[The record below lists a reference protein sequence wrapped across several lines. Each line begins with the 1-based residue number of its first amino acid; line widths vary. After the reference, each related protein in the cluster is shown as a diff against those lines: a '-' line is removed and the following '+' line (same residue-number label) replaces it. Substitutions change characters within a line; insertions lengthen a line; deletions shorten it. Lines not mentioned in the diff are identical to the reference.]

1 MPNYLKNKKD
11 TKPGATKTDSK
22 KQIYSGLRILPL
34 VD

>member
-1 MPNYLKNKKD
+1 MIKKKKKD
-11 TKPGATKTDSK
+11 TKPGATKMDSK